1 MSEPDL
7 QVMWRR
13 AVLLSQQGRS
23 DLAMAELRRLL
34 TVEPD
39 FAPAHALLAQLLA
52 MTGEHQEALREAQ
65 RGIAADP
72 ELPFAHYALA
82 QVHFAHD
89 DHEPAAAAI
98 LQAIELDPHDADF
111 HGKLAH
117 IRHAQKR
124 HAEALAAA
132 DAGLAVEPKNTD
144 CLNLRS
150 LALVRLGRKQE
161 AQDTLDASLAHDP
174 DNPYTHQARGFALLN
189 QGDAK
194 GALHH
199 FQQALRREPTLDG
212 ARAGL
217 VEALKAR
224 NPLYRL
230 VLGWFLWLDR
240 FTNGKQ
246 QQILIGAWAV
256 MFVGRRLLG
265 GIDGMQGVAFG
276 LGLCWLG
283 IVLLTS
289 CLSPFFNLMLLL
301 HPLGRHALPPQERND
316 ALALGGGLLLL
327 LVTFG
332 LYLGSVGEW
341 TGLGSLFLLVFLLPV
356 AGIGSVGDGWPR
368 RVLQVFSAGLL
379 GVFAWWA
386 LRLQGLLGEAEQLND
401 KIRAHL
407 PVSGGKE
414 LQAAIEAH
422 YDLFSSFLLAAA
434 LSTWFV
440 LLVPKKRRRR

>member
-7 QVMWRR
+7 QVMWRG

-23 DLAMAELRRLL
+23 DMAMAELRRLL
-34 TVEPD
+34 TVKPD

-72 ELPFAHYALA
+72 ELPFAHYAMA

-111 HGKLAH
+111 HGELAH

-199 FQQALRREPTLDG
+199 FQQALRREPTLDA

-217 VEALKAR
+217 VQALKSR
-224 NPLYRL
+224 NPLYRW

-240 FTNGKQ
+240 FSSGKQ
-246 QQILIGAWAV
+246 RQILIGIWAV
-256 MFVGRRLLG
+256 VFFGSNLLQSQGLDDWSFRLS
-265 GIDGMQGVAFG
+265 MVW
-276 LGLCWLG
+276 LGL
-283 IVLLTS
+283 VLLTA
-289 CLSPFFNLMLLL
+289 CAVPFFNLLLLL
-301 HPLGRHALPPQERND
+301 HPIGRRALPRQEMLD
-316 ALALGGGLLLL
+316 ALLLGMALLLA
-327 LVTFG
+327 V
-332 LYLGSVGEW
+332 VV
-341 TGLGSLFLLVFLLPV
+341 TGLDLADVGAWTKLGFWFCLVYLMPV
-356 AGIGSVGDGWPR
+356 SGMGAVGDGWPR
-368 RVLQVFSAGLL
+368 RVMQSLSAALL
-379 GVFAWWA
+379 VAFVWWA
-386 LRLQGLLGEAEQLND
+386 VRFEMVIHDVVPEAVRRGAE
-401 KIRAHL
+401 
-407 PVSGGKE
+407 VSKAE
-414 LQAAIEAH
+414 VAEMERKVAPHRDWIWDIAWV
-422 YDLFSSFLLAAA
+422 AV

-440 LLVPKKRRRR
+440 LFAPKKRRRR